1 MEMAHTGVLA
11 TQGTLIHRFGAFA
24 AALRY
29 DQLPSAAVHR
39 AKQIVLDTLG
49 TALGGY
55 RAGFGR
61 QVVAF
66 TARIAPGTE
75 ATMVADGRRVST
87 EGAAFANATMAKM
100 LGMDD
105 SHRAYGHVAAEV
117 VPAALAA
124 VETTRGSGRDLI
136 VAMAA
141 GYEVFGRV
149 GRQVR
154 RTQLERG
161 YDIKGMVGAL
171 ACAVAAA
178 RGLGLS
184 ADEIAHALALSTALA
199 GGLETYV
206 HDPADSH
213 TKDLISGFAARNGTF
228 AALLAQAGFRGP
240 RGAIEGEAGFGR
252 AFGEGIDVEGALAD
266 LGRVFEIAVAGFKP
280 HAGCRHVHQGVDA
293 AREVRRQ
300 VEIDPARV
308 TRIEVA
314 TYRHAIDAAF
324 RTTLA
329 PESPS
334 AAGYSLPIAVAVG
347 LVFGSF
353 YPEDIAR
360 FNDPRVVALLPKMHL
375 RVDPAIQAAYPEK
388 NGCAVRVTLDDG
400 RTVEGRVEYAK
411 GEPENM
417 LTDEEFEAKFRR
429 TVADLL
435 PAGQIDD
442 LIARVW
448 DLDRLDAVESLVS
461 LTARRA

>member
-1 MEMAHTGVLA
+1 MAQTGVL
-11 TQGTLIHRFGAFA
+11 TQQGTLIHRFGGFA
-24 AALRY
+24 AALQY
-29 DQLPSAAVHR
+29 EQLPPGAVHR
-39 AKQIVLDTLG
+39 AKQILLDTIG

-61 QVVAF
+61 QVVDF
-66 TARIAPGTE
+66 TVRTASGTD
-75 ATMVADGRRVST
+75 ATMIADGRSAST

-124 VETTRGSGRDLI
+124 VETTRGGGRDLA

-171 ACAVAAA
+171 ACAVAAG
-178 RGLGLS
+178 RGLRLG
-184 ADEIAHALALSTALA
+184 AEAIAHALALSTALA
-199 GGLETYV
+199 SGLETYV
-206 HDPADSH
+206 HDPANSH
-213 TKDLISGFAARNGTF
+213 TKDLISGFAARNGVF

-240 RGAIEGEAGFGR
+240 RGALEGEGGFGH
-252 AFGEGIDVEGALAD
+252 AFGEGIDADRALD
-266 LGRVFEIAVAGFKP
+266 GLGRAFEIEVAGFKP

-300 VEIDPARV
+300 VEIDPTRVAR
-308 TRIEVA
+308 IDIA
-314 TYRHAIDAAF
+314 TYRHAIDAPF
-324 RTTLA
+324 RTTVTPGSA
-329 PESPS
+329 S
-334 AAGYSLPIAVAVG
+334 AAGYSLPTAVAVG
-347 LVFGSF
+347 LVLGSF

-360 FNDPRVVALLPKMHL
+360 FEDPRVQALLPKMHL
-375 RVDPAIQAAYPEK
+375 SVDPDIQAAYPEK
-388 NGCAVRVTLDDG
+388 NGCAVRVTLDGG
-400 RTVEGRVEYAK
+400 RVIEGRVEHAK

-417 LTDEEFEAKFRR
+417 LTDGEFEAKCRR
-429 TVADLL
+429 TVGDLL
-435 PAGQIDD
+435 PASQVDS
-442 LIARVW
+442 LIGKIW
-448 DLDRLDAVESLVS
+448 DLEHLADVQALLRLTVRPA
-461 LTARRA
+461 

>member
-1 MEMAHTGVLA
+1 
-11 TQGTLIHRFGAFA
+11 QGMLVHQFGAFA
-24 AALRY
+24 AALQY
-29 DQLPSAAVHR
+29 DQLPSEAVHR

-49 TALGGY
+49 TTLGGY

-61 QVVAF
+61 QVVDF
-66 TARIAPGTE
+66 TARTAPGAE
-75 ATMVADGRRVST
+75 ATMIADGRRVSV

-117 VPAALAA
+117 VPAALAT
-124 VETTRGSGRDLI
+124 VEATRGDGRDLI

-141 GYEVFGRV
+141 AYEVFGRV

-171 ACAVAAA
+171 ACAVAAG
-178 RGLGLS
+178 RGLGLG
-184 ADEIAHALALSTALA
+184 AEEIAHALALSTALA

-206 HDPADSH
+206 HDPANSH
-213 TKDLISGFAARNGTF
+213 TKDLISGFAARNGVF
-228 AALLAQAGFRGP
+228 AALLARAGFRGP
-240 RGAIEGEAGFGR
+240 RGALEGEGGFGR
-252 AFGEGIDVEGALAD
+252 AFGEGIDPGEALAD
-266 LGRVFEIAVAGFKP
+266 LGRAFEIAVAGFKP

-300 VEIDPARV
+300 IEVDPARV
-308 TRIEVA
+308 TQIEVA
-314 TYRHAIDAAF
+314 TYRHAIDAPF
-324 RTTLA
+324 RTTLT

-334 AAGYSLPIAVAVG
+334 AAGYSLPTAVAVG

-360 FNDPRVVALLPKMHL
+360 FTDPRVQALLPRMHL
-375 RVDPAIQAAYPEK
+375 SIDPAIQAAYPER
-388 NGCAVRVTLDDG
+388 NGCVVRVTLDDG

-435 PAGQIDD
+435 PASQTDD

-448 DLDRLDAVESLVS
+448 NLDRIGEVESLVR
-461 LTARRA
+461 LTATPT